1 MAKSKKGK
9 PENLSPR
16 IDNRRARFDYALSD
30 ELECGVQLR
39 GTEVKS
45 IRKGQVS
52 LGEGY
57 VDIDE
62 KTMQLWLHNV
72 EIAHYTHAAEHH
84 QHAPKRSRKLL
95 AHKREIE
102 KLHLAVKGK
111 GVTIVPIAMYFKH
124 GKVKVEVAVAAG
136 KKQFDKRQDLKKK
149 QTDRDMRR
157 AMTRKVI

>member
-1 MAKSKKGK
+1 MAKSKGK
-9 PENLSPR
+9 PQNLSPR

-30 ELECGVQLR
+30 KLECGIQLR

-45 IRKGQVS
+45 IRHGQVS
-52 LGEGY
+52 LAEGY
-57 VDIDE
+57 VDVND
-62 KTMQLWLHNV
+62 KTMELWLHNV
-72 EIAHYTHAAEHH
+72 EIAPYTHAAEHH

-95 AHKREIE
+95 AHRREIA
-102 KLHLAVKGK
+102 KLLGATTGK

-149 QTDRDMRR
+149 QSDRDIQR